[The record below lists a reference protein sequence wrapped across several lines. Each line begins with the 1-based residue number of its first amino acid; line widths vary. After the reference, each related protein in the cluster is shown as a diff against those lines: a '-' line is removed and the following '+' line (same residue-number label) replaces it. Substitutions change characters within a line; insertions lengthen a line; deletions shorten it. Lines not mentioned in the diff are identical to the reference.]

1 MATMD
6 LQKIH
11 NHILLRINK
20 ELSGYVTHG
29 EIDQALDYAQMV
41 YFNRLFGSPNTYQPG
56 RTVATPGYGVTQKVH
71 DDLAPFKKVVLFN
84 NESLSALNNYGTAP
98 NGVAVLPSDY
108 IHMIALYVGT
118 SAYSTVTTLAFDS
131 GSQNFTPPIIA
142 GTLYKIIIKNE
153 DGNPYDG
160 NINATYNGA
169 TLADGTVSEVIFYA
183 SASQATLAVT
193 ADPGGT
199 ITLQK
204 LSYPAT
210 WSLVDFLSE
219 DQWANRI
226 SSKLLSPVASE
237 PICKMLTK
245 GGELEG
251 IAADG
256 SVTVLTFADNVFVQL
271 WPRIGYHLECVYLR
285 RPATPNYVFTT
296 SGRTETYNAG
306 ASTQLEWNDQ
316 ALTVIMELA
325 INILAEN
332 LQDQS
337 LAQHTETKNQ
347 QPR

>member
-1 MATMD
+1 MD

-71 DDLAPFKKVVLFN
+71 DDLAPFKELVLFN
-84 NESLSALNNYGTAP
+84 SEDISALNNFGTAP

-108 IHMIALYVGT
+108 IHMVALYVGT
-118 SAYSTVTTLAFDS
+118 SAFTTVSTEAFVS

-142 GTLYKIIIKNE
+142 GNLYKITIVNE
-153 DGNPYDG
+153 DDLTYDG
-160 NINATYNGA
+160 NINVAYNGVE
-169 TLADGTVSEVIFYA
+169 LADGTVSEIIFYA
-183 SASQATLAVT
+183 TASQATLAVT
-193 ADPGGT
+193 GDPGGT
-199 ITLQK
+199 LTIQK
-204 LSYPAT
+204 LSYPAS
-210 WSLVDFLSE
+210 WAVVDFLSE

-226 SSKLLSPVASE
+226 SSKLLTPSATE
-237 PICKMLTK
+237 PIAKILTK
-245 GGELEG
+245 GGEVEG

-256 SVTVLTFADNVFVQL
+256 ILEVLTFADNVFVQL
-271 WPRIGYHLECVYLR
+271 WPRQGYNLECIYLR

-306 ASTQLEWNDQ
+306 SSTQMEWNDQ

-337 LAQHTETKNQ
+337 LAQHTEIKNQ